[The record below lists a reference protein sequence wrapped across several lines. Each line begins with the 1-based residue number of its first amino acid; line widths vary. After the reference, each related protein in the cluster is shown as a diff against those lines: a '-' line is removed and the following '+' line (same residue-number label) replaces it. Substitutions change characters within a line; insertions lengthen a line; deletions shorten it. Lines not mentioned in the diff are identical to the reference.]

1 MTTGVGKGFA
11 PSPAAANAA
20 LGGTVRQDAHPAG
33 VEGTRYSLSE
43 MGRLIKEGRN
53 DPRVRAW
60 AGTTISRAEAA
71 GLAKRIDP
79 SAWVE
84 SDKTQAGFTVR
95 ARTKAKVLAE
105 ASAVALHSAWQELCA
120 RLRGMLGAGPN
131 DGRITKPRAQAQ
143 ALLDEVRRV
152 THYVQDPVGTELM
165 AKPHVTVCLDDF
177 GLCMPSADCFPEG
190 TLLLRDDLEF
200 VPIERICIGDRIW
213 GYDKWSVVQNK
224 WEKGEL
230 NLDAI
235 RLSNDATLLLT
246 RDHKVWLDRD
256 DGDPCE
262 RITVAELERD
272 DMLPRPMNEF
282 IAAAAHRELEKGG
295 GGSPF
300 VVEIQRNFTRKKC
313 WDIATDDHFVYLPEH
328 DVTVSQCD
336 DRCVLLLS
344 GLMSIG
350 IDARAV
356 GEAYGTEQA
365 THVIGAFRD
374 EDAGEWVKVDPS
386 HERWPV
392 GETHPSTKSWW
403 LDPLSGSISED
414 AADGMKSTL
423 GKEPENGDFIGVGAV
438 PERAPEGTGIFP
450 FAHAFS
456 PLAHGASYVP
466 VGLESGLPC
475 EPDGTE
481 CGEDGSVIAEFACP
495 PPATQA
501 QTEPA
506 RMTAYNPVKVTVPP
520 AEPVT
525 PGPVGMGINPQ
536 PLPPAKLPPLELFQ
550 EDPRRY
556 SSDD

>member
-1 MTTGVGKGFA
+1 MTTGVGRGFA
-11 PSPAAANAA
+11 PSAAAANAA

-71 GLAKRIDP
+71 GLAKRVDS

-84 SDKTQAGFTVR
+84 SDKVAQGFTAR

-105 ASAVALHSAWQELCA
+105 ASAGALHSAWQELCA
-120 RLRGMLGAGPN
+120 RLRGMLGVSPN

-177 GLCMPSADCFPEG
+177 GLCLPA
-190 TLLLRDDLEF
+190 
-200 VPIERICIGDRIW
+200 
-213 GYDKWSVVQNK
+213 
-224 WEKGEL
+224 
-230 NLDAI
+230 
-235 RLSNDATLLLT
+235 ND
-246 RDHKVWLDRD
+246 
-256 DGDPCE
+256 
-262 RITVAELERD
+262 
-272 DMLPRPMNEF
+272 
-282 IAAAAHRELEKGG
+282 
-295 GGSPF
+295 
-300 VVEIQRNFTRKKC
+300 
-313 WDIATDDHFVYLPEH
+313 
-328 DVTVSQCD
+328 CD
-336 DRCVLLLS
+336 DRCILLIS
-344 GLMSIG
+344 ALMSIG

-356 GEAYGTEQA
+356 GEAYGTDQA

-481 CGEDGSVIAEFACP
+481 CGEDGSVVAEFVCP

-506 RMTAYNPVKVTVPP
+506 AMTAYNPVKVTVPP

-525 PGPVGMGINPQ
+525 PAPVGGINPQ
-536 PLPPAKLPPLELFQ
+536 PLPPLKQPLSIELFA
-550 EDPRRY
+550 DDSRRY